1 MPEFDLTSLKPII
14 VAHFPG
20 LAPSRFSLLPKG
32 WHSTAVDVD
41 DTWVFKFPRGADAEA
56 ALRTEASLLAALRP
70 QVAMPVPELSLIEGP
85 PLFSRHRKLKGEQL
99 TAAHYA
105 DLPEPAR
112 RRLAAA
118 LARFYADLHALDVA
132 RMTAAG
138 AASLRPWRD
147 ADDIGR
153 KTWPFLPASL
163 RAYAERMLVAWQ
175 RLGPDPYGIIYGFF
189 DGHGWNMAFDHEA
202 QRLNGV
208 YDFAD
213 SGLGQLHQDFI
224 YSNFIARDLTSRV
237 IADYERI
244 TGKLLDRERIA
255 LLTAIHRLW
264 ELAEVADDPAHIH
277 LMLRHVV
284 EWAQG

>member
-1 MPEFDLTSLKPII
+1 MLEFDLTSLKSII

-20 LAPSRFSLLPKG
+20 LAPARFSLLPQG

-70 QVAMPVPELSLIEGP
+70 HVAMPIPALSLIEGP

-99 TAAHYA
+99 TAARYA
-105 DLPEPAR
+105 HLPEAAR

-118 LARFYADLHALDVA
+118 LARFYADLHALDDA
-132 RMTAAG
+132 RMKAAG
-138 AASLRPWRD
+138 VAPLRPWRD

-153 KTWPFLPASL
+153 TTWPLLPASL
-163 RAYAERMLVAWQ
+163 RSYAERTLIAWQ
-175 RLGPDPYGIIYGFF
+175 RMEPDPYGIIYGFF
-189 DGHGWNMAFDHEA
+189 DGHGWNMAFDNEA

-255 LLTAIHRLW
+255 LLTGVHRLW
-264 ELAEVADDPAHIH
+264 ELAEVADDPTHIA

-284 EWAQG
+284 EWAQD